1 MTLCRR
7 GVLQLAAGAAM
18 LPAGSRVAWAQAYP
32 GRPVRV
38 VVGLPA
44 GLGPDIVARL
54 LAQSLS
60 ARLGQ
65 PFVVENKP
73 GAGSNLGAEAVIRSP
88 PDGYSLF
95 LITTAN
101 AVNATLYRTLDFN
114 IVRDVAPVA
123 SIGGGPAVMVVT
135 PSFPA
140 KTVPEFLAY
149 AKANPGRINMA
160 SAGVGSVP
168 HVFGE
173 LFMMM
178 AHVDMLH
185 VPYRGNFYPDLLG
198 GQVQVAFGNIVS
210 SLEYI
215 RASKLRAL
223 AVTTAKRAAALP
235 DVPALAEFVP
245 GYEASAW
252 YGLAAPKDT
261 PPEVI
266 ATLNT
271 AVNAALTD
279 PQLEARLADLGA
291 EPRPMS
297 PAQFREVIVK
307 ETGKWAAV
315 VQFAGA
321 NLD

>member
-1 MTLCRR
+1 
-7 GVLQLAAGAAM
+7 
-18 LPAGSRVAWAQAYP
+18 
-32 GRPVRV
+32 
-38 VVGLPA
+38 
-44 GLGPDIVARL
+44 
-54 LAQSLS
+54 
-60 ARLGQ
+60 
-65 PFVVENKP
+65 
-73 GAGSNLGAEAVIRSP
+73 
-88 PDGYSLF
+88 
-95 LITTAN
+95 
-101 AVNATLYRTLDFN
+101 
-114 IVRDVAPVA
+114 
-123 SIGGGPAVMVVT
+123 
-135 PSFPA
+135 
-140 KTVPEFLAY
+140 
-149 AKANPGRINMA
+149 
-160 SAGVGSVP
+160 
-168 HVFGE
+168 
-173 LFMMM
+173 
-178 AHVDMLH
+178 MLH

-235 DVPALAEFVP
+235 DVPALAELVP

>member
-1 MTLCRR
+1 
-7 GVLQLAAGAAM
+7 M

-101 AVNATLYRTLDFN
+101 AVTATLYRTLDFN

>member
-1 MTLCRR
+1 
-7 GVLQLAAGAAM
+7 M

>member
-1 MTLCRR
+1 
-7 GVLQLAAGAAM
+7 M
-18 LPAGSRVAWAQAYP
+18 LPAVSRVAWAQAYP

-173 LFMMM
+173 LCMMM